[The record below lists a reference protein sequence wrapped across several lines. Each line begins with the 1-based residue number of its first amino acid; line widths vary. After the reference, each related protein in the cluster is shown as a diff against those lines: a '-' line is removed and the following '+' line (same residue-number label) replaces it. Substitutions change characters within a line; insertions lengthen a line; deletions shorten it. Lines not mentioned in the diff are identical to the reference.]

1 MVFSS
6 NVFLLYFMPGFFLLY
21 FLLPRKARNYALLF
35 ASLLF
40 YAWGAPDFLIQLVVS
55 TIANFYLVKAMVA
68 AKETENG
75 KRKTENSPFSK
86 ILCGLSIAIPIG
98 LLVFYKYANFF
109 TENLFWLL
117 GRLGYSQF
125 SVLRS
130 PFSKILLPIGI
141 SFFSFQS
148 VTYTLDTYR
157 GVNQP
162 MKKLSDYMLY
172 ITMFPQL
179 IAGPIVRYCD
189 VADQIRHRE
198 SGYADRLQGFYRFV
212 IGLCKKI
219 LIADVIGMEVD
230 AILGPANLSA
240 ISAERLATLT
250 ERIAM
255 LDSTT
260 AWMVALAY
268 TFQIYF
274 DFAGYSDM
282 AIGLGRIMGFK
293 FPENFNNPYVSKS
306 ITEFWRRWHIT
317 LGAFIKNYLYLPL
330 GGNRKGKARTYLNLW
345 ICFLLSGLWHGASW
359 NFVVWGA
366 LHGLFIC
373 LDKVFNGKRRTE
385 NGKLS
390 VLRSPFSVLLTFLFV
405 TVTWMVFRIEKLDL
419 AWTFI
424 GRMFAFQFAP
434 LPFSL
439 NPRFYVTLL
448 LAAIFS
454 FITLTKAGRKL
465 QDWVYNHAFTDRQH
479 IFVWILSVAAFL
491 FCIAA
496 LNASRFSPFIYFRF

>member
-1 MVFSS
+1 M
-6 NVFLLYFMPGFFLLY
+6 
-21 FLLPRKARNYALLF
+21 
-35 ASLLF
+35 
-40 YAWGAPDFLIQLVVS
+40 
-55 TIANFYLVKAMVA
+55 
-68 AKETENG
+68 E
-75 KRKTENSPFSK
+75 
-86 ILCGLSIAIPIG
+86 
-98 LLVFYKYANFF
+98 
-109 TENLFWLL
+109 
-117 GRLGYSQF
+117 
-125 SVLRS
+125 
-130 PFSKILLPIGI
+130 
-141 SFFSFQS
+141 
-148 VTYTLDTYR
+148 
-157 GVNQP
+157 
-162 MKKLSDYMLY
+162 KLSDFMLY

-198 SGYADRLQGFYRFV
+198 SSFADRLHGFYRFV

-240 ISAERLATLT
+240 LSVQRLSVLT
-250 ERIAM
+250 ERITM

-268 TFQIYF
+268 AFQIYF

-293 FPENFNNPYVSKS
+293 FPENFDNPYTSRS

-317 LGAFIKNYLYLPL
+317 LGAFIKNYLYVPL
-330 GGNRKGKARTYLNLW
+330 GGNRKGRARTYLNLW

-366 LHGLFIC
+366 LHGLLIC
-373 LDKVFNGKRRTE
+373 LEKMRNGKF
-385 NGKLS
+385 S
-390 VLRSPFSVLLTFLFV
+390 VRRSPFSVLLTFLFV
-405 TVTWMVFRIEKLDL
+405 TVTWMIFRIEKLDL
-419 AWTFI
+419 AWTFLR
-424 GRMFAFQFAP
+424 RMFAFQFAP
-434 LPFSL
+434 LHFQL

-465 QDWVYNHAFTDRQH
+465 QEKVYYSEFTDKQH
-479 IFVWILSVAAFL
+479 IFVWILSAAAFL